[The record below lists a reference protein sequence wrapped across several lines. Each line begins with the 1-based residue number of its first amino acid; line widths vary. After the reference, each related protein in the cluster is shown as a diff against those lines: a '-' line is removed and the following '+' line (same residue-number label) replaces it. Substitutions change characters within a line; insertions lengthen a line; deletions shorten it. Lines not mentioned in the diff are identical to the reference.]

1 MAYFDF
7 SRLINKYSTDF
18 TVLTSTTGG
27 YDEAGDWQAGEQTE
41 TKMHGAIISYKES
54 KIFRAEGTLTAND
67 KRLFLLQPIDSK
79 LIGATAIYNGRKY
92 NIEDC
97 TENAQFTGVWAYTLK
112 YVSAFKNKGGGANG

>member
-7 SRLINKYSTDF
+7 SRLIRKYSTDF
-18 TVLTSTTGG
+18 TVITTASGG
-27 YDEAGDWQAGEQTE
+27 GFDDMGEAIKEEAQEI
-41 TKMHGAIISYKES
+41 KMNGAIISHKES

-67 KRLFLLQPIDSK
+67 RRLFLLQPIDGK
-79 LIGATAIYNGRKY
+79 LIGATAVYNGKKY

-112 YVSAFKNKGGGANG
+112 YVSAFKGAAK

>member
-7 SRLINKYSTDF
+7 SRLIRKYSTDF
-18 TVLTSTTGG
+18 TVITASSTGESK
-27 YDEAGDWQAGEQTE
+27 YDDMGELIKEEPKKIT
-41 TKMHGAIISYKES
+41 MNGAIISHKES

-67 KRLFLLQPIDSK
+67 KRLFMLQPIDGK
-79 LIGATAIYNGRKY
+79 LIGATAVYNGRKY

-112 YVSAFKNKGGGANG
+112 YVSAFKGAAE